1 MKKVTLIILMLCSMV
16 ISAQEINWMT
26 FEEAVEA
33 QKKEPRKIM
42 VDAYT
47 TWCGPCKLLDK
58 NTFSNRDVADYLN
71 KNYYAVKFNAEGN
84 EKVNFKEYTFTNP
97 NFDPTRK
104 GRNSQHQLASYFGV
118 RAFPTLLF
126 LDEVSNF
133 LLPIPGYK
141 TPQQLEIYLKLF
153 GSDDYKNI
161 TSKEAWQEYSSNFK
175 YEFMSN

>member
-1 MKKVTLIILMLCSMV
+1 
-16 ISAQEINWMT
+16 MT
-26 FEEAVEA
+26 FNEAIEA
-33 QKKEPRKIM
+33 QKNEPRKIM
-42 VDAYT
+42 IDAYT

-58 NTFSNRDVADYLN
+58 YTFSNKDVADYLN

-97 NFDPTRK
+97 NFDPARK

-126 LDEVSNF
+126 LDEESNF

-153 GSDDYKNI
+153 GSDAYKNI